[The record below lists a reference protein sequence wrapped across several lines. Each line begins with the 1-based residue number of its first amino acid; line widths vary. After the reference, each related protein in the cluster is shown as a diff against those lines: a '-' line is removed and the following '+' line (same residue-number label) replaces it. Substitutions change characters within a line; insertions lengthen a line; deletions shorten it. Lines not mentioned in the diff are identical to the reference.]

1 MLMEKNQVKIFRLYE
16 HFIKK
21 THIYVKQNQV
31 SIVHFPFMF
40 PSKVNVTQ
48 VFFKKCFAVTGF
60 CFCSWQGLMQSRL
73 FSNLVCSWG

>member
-1 MLMEKNQVKIFRLYE
+1 MLMEKNQVKISRLYE

-40 PSKVNVTQ
+40 PSKVN
-48 VFFKKCFAVTGF
+48 KMLPKCFLKNVLQLLAFVF
-60 CFCSWQGLMQSRL
+60 VHDR
-73 FSNLVCSWG
+73 V

>member
-1 MLMEKNQVKIFRLYE
+1 MLMEKNQVKISCLYE

-40 PSKVNVTQ
+40 PSK
-48 VFFKKCFAVTGF
+48 
-60 CFCSWQGLMQSRL
+60 
-73 FSNLVCSWG
+73 